1 MIGILAK
8 DLQYHK
14 LLMNKV
20 TGSNENGEVGIATR
34 FTSSALTLKVDF
46 DFTEQQITY
55 KYFNHIDLIS

>member
-1 MIGILAK
+1 MLGMLAK
-8 DLQYHK
+8 DLQYQQ

-20 TGSNENGEVGIATR
+20 TGSDENGEIEIASR